1 MTSPPHSG
9 SLKVAHLIK
18 GLGRGGA
25 ESLLP
30 QTLARRGDGFDYT
43 VGYLLPWKDA
53 LVGEVEAAGA
63 SVRCLG
69 GRSNLGLLARVP
81 AVARWLREE
90 RADVVHAHLPLAGV
104 VARLAGRA
112 AAVPVVYTEHNL
124 QKRYHLAT
132 RWANRLTW
140 RLQRRVVAVS
150 GEVAESIRHH
160 LGTRVPVTVVRNGI
174 DTEGPAPTPA
184 EVAALRARWGIA
196 ADAPVVG
203 TVAVLRRQKRLD
215 LWLAAARRLR
225 AERPACR
232 FLIVGDGPLRGE
244 LEAEAQRLGIAEAVV
259 FAGLQSP
266 VASYVA
272 ACDVMMISSEFEGL
286 PLALL
291 EAMAAE
297 RAVVATRVGGIP
309 EVVEDGTS
317 GVLVPFGDP
326 DALAAAAGALLV
338 DPERRALLGAA
349 ARQRVGAEFGVA
361 RMARELESI
370 YRQVAAGGRR

>member
-1 MTSPPHSG
+1 MTSPPPSG
-9 SLKVAHLIK
+9 PLKVAHLIK

-30 QTLARRGDGFDYT
+30 QTLARRGGDFSYT

-53 LVGEVEAAGA
+53 LAGEVEAAGA
-63 SVRCLG
+63 TVRCLG

-81 AVARWLREE
+81 AVARWLRAE

-112 AAVPVVYTEHNL
+112 AAVPVIYTEHNL
-124 QKRYHLAT
+124 QERYHPAT

-140 RLQRRVVAVS
+140 RLQRRVIAVS
-150 GEVAESIRHH
+150 AEVAESIRRH
-160 LGTRVPVTVVRNGI
+160 LGARVPVTVVRNGI
-174 DTEGPAPTPA
+174 ETDGPAPAPA
-184 EVAALRARWGIA
+184 ELAALRAQCGIA
-196 ADAPVVG
+196 GGAPLVG

-215 LWLAAARRLR
+215 LWLEAARRLR
-225 AERPACR
+225 VELPSCR

-244 LEAEAQRLGIAEAVV
+244 LEAEAGRLGIAEAVV

-266 VASYVA
+266 VAPFLA
-272 ACDVMMISSEFEGL
+272 ACDVVMISSEFEGL

-309 EVVEDGTS
+309 EVVEDGVS

-326 DALAAAAGALLV
+326 AALAAAAAALLAE
-338 DPERRALLGAA
+338 PERRRRLGAA
-349 ARQRVGAEFGVA
+349 ARRRVEAEFAVA

-370 YRQVAAGGRR
+370 YRQVATGDRR